1 MSTCTV
7 FENVRLI
14 DPSGGLDRQGRLLV
28 RDGLIVGSD
37 LPGAEGTPDG
47 AAIVDGQGAVL
58 CPGLVDMRVEIGE
71 PGHEYRETVKSASR
85 AAFAGGVTTVAVLPT
100 GSPAIDD
107 PAMVRMLRSRGEEP
121 DYVSILPYGALTKGC
136 QGGELAEI
144 GLLSE
149 AGAVAFTDGARA
161 IASARQMKLALTYA
175 QAFDALVVQ
184 HPEEPTLA
192 GSGCATEGELA
203 LRLGLPGIPTAAEA
217 IMIARDIRMVE
228 MTGGRLHFGHVSTGE
243 GVGLIRQA
251 KARGIRVTCD
261 TAPQYFDLN
270 ETAIGDFRTYA
281 KFSPPLRRE
290 EDRLALC
297 AALADGTIDAIAS
310 DHAPRDADDKRLP
323 FAQASAGGTGLATL
337 LGVTL
342 TRYHDGTLS
351 LIDALGLLTCKPAV
365 LLGVTGAAAR
375 PGARSVGTLA
385 TGTPADLCLF
395 NPDRAWQVVA
405 GELPGHAQNTP
416 FDGRALEGK
425 VLGTWK
431 NGLRVFGAT
440 A

>member
-1 MSTCTV
+1 MTCTV

-14 DPSGGLDRQGRLLV
+14 DPASGLDRPGRLLA
-28 RDGLIVGSD
+28 RDGVIVGLD
-37 LPGAEGTPDG
+37 LPGAEGHPEE
-47 AAIVDGQGAVL
+47 AAVVNGQGAVL

-107 PAMVRMLRSRGEEP
+107 PAMVRMLCSRGEEP

-136 QGGELAEI
+136 RGDELAEI

-149 AGAVAFTDGARA
+149 AGAVAFTDGSRA
-161 IASARQMKLALTYA
+161 IASARQMKLALSYA

-217 IMIARDIRMVE
+217 IMIARDIRLVE

-243 GVGLIRQA
+243 GIGLIRQA
-251 KARGIRVTCD
+251 KARGVRVTCD
-261 TAPQYFDLN
+261 TAPHYFDLN
-270 ETAIGDFRTYA
+270 ENAIGDFRTYA

-290 EDRLALC
+290 EDRLAIC
-297 AALADGTIDAIAS
+297 AGLADGTIDAIAS

-351 LIDALGLLTCKPAV
+351 LSDALALLTCRPAA
-365 LLGVTGAAAR
+365 LLGAGGESRRGGFREVGALT
-375 PGARSVGTLA
+375 PGA
-385 TGTPADLCLF
+385 PADLCLF
-395 NPDRAWQVVA
+395 DPDRGWRVVA
-405 GELPGHAQNTP
+405 GEMPGHAQNTP
-416 FDGRALEGK
+416 FDGRALEGR

-431 NGLRVFGAT
+431 NGRRVFGEA